1 MCYKVFINMFSPNIR
16 FMTTLDE
23 PDEGPNQGPV
33 TDYPLDPLTNLGL
46 TMNRNYNVDK
56 IAIID
61 FSNGEPRKFTFREI
75 DQLAARV
82 ATFLKN
88 NQINQG
94 DRVAVISH
102 NCAEFLTLLF
112 ATYRLGAV
120 MVPLNYKAPIQDL
133 DFMIQDAGAKIVFSD
148 CEYPNSIDIKI
159 LFTQLPTEE
168 VVETVHVDNIED
180 GLILYTSGSTGTP
193 KGVVISHKSHLWTIS
208 RHRLKD
214 RQRGPKRIAIIS
226 APMYHMNGLST
237 IQGTFAGHSTVIM
250 LPEFNAKTY
259 LKLIEKYKVN
269 TLYAVTPMIAMLL
282 NEKPLID
289 QTDLSCVKVIF
300 MASAPL
306 SKNLLENIQRYFPTA
321 WLSNSYG
328 LTEAGPRV
336 FGPHPDKTIVQPI
349 LSVGYPVPQIQTRL
363 VDGVLQVKSPSMLT
377 RYNNR
382 PDLMAKS
389 LTDDGFFITNDLFA
403 VDENGFYFFVGRADD
418 MFKSGGNTV
427 YSSKI
432 EEILESHNEVQNAV
446 VLGIEDDIK
455 GKKPYAFVIRTEQS
469 VVTEQQLIDYV
480 LANAAVYMHP
490 RRIWFLD
497 TLPLIGSN
505 KIDKKYLEKLAREY
519 LAVDLNS
526 K

>member
-1 MCYKVFINMFSPNIR
+1 
-16 FMTTLDE
+16 MTTLDE
-23 PDEGPNQGPV
+23 PDEGPDQGPV
-33 TDYPLDPLTNLGL
+33 TQYPLDPFTNLGL
-46 TMNRNYNVDK
+46 TMNRNYNIDK

-61 FSNGEPRKFTFREI
+61 FSKSEPRKFTFKDI
-75 DQLAARV
+75 DQLAGKV

-102 NCAEFLTLLF
+102 NCAEFLALLF
-112 ATYRLGAV
+112 GTYRIGAV
-120 MVPLNYKAPIQDL
+120 VVPLNYKAPIQDL
-133 DFMIQDAGAKIVFSD
+133 DFMIKDSGAKIVFSD
-148 CEYPNSIDIKI
+148 CNYTDSIDIKT
-159 LFTQLPTEE
+159 LFTIIPEEEFTEN
-168 VVETVHVDNIED
+168 VHVDNIDD
-180 GLILYTSGSTGTP
+180 GLILYTSGSTGSP
-193 KGVVISHKSHLWTIS
+193 KGVVIAHKSHMWTIN

-214 RQRGPKRIAIIS
+214 RQRGPKRITIIS

-237 IQGTFAGHSTVIM
+237 IQGAFAGHSTVIM
-250 LPEFNAKTY
+250 LPEFNAKMY

-269 TLYAVTPMIAMLL
+269 TLYAVTPMIAMLI

-289 QTDLSCVKVIF
+289 QTNLSSVRVIF

-306 SKNLLENIQRYFPTA
+306 SKNLLENIKQYFPTA

-336 FGPHPDKTIVQPI
+336 FGPHPDKSIVQPT

-363 VDGVLQVKSPSMLT
+363 VDGVLHVKSPSMLT

-382 PDLMAKS
+382 PDLMASS
-389 LTDDGFFITNDLFA
+389 LTDDGFFITNDLFS

-427 YSSKI
+427 YPSKI
-432 EEILESHNEVQNAV
+432 EEILESHAEVQNAI

-455 GKKPYAFVIRTEQS
+455 GKKPYAFVIRTTGS
-469 VVTEQQLIDYV
+469 VVSEQQLKDYV

-497 TLPLIGSN
+497 RLPVIGSN
-505 KIDKKYLEKLAREY
+505 KIDKKELLKLA
-519 LAVDLNS
+519 LANLS
-526 K
+526 TSA

>member
-1 MCYKVFINMFSPNIR
+1 MN
-16 FMTTLDE
+16 TLDE
-23 PDEGPNQGPV
+23 PDEGPDQGPV
-33 TDYPLDPLTNLGL
+33 TQYPLDPFTNLGL
-46 TMNRNYNVDK
+46 TMNRNYDIDK
-56 IAIID
+56 VAIID
-61 FSNGEPRKFTFREI
+61 FSNNEPRKFTFKDI
-75 DQLAARV
+75 DQLAGKV

-112 ATYRLGAV
+112 GTYRIGAV
-120 MVPLNYKAPIQDL
+120 MVPLNYKSPIQDL
-133 DFMIQDAGAKIVFSD
+133 DFMIRDSGAKIVFSD
-148 CEYPNSIDIKI
+148 CNYTDSIDIKT
-159 LFTQLPTEE
+159 LFTIIPKEEFTENA
-168 VVETVHVDNIED
+168 HVDDIGD

-193 KGVVISHKSHLWTIS
+193 KGVVIAHKSHMWTVS
-208 RHRLKD
+208 RHRVKD
-214 RQRGPKRIAIIS
+214 RMRSPKRIAIIS

-250 LPEFNAKTY
+250 LPEFNAKMY
-259 LKLIEKYKVN
+259 LKLIDKYKVN
-269 TLYAVTPMIAMLL
+269 TLYAVTPMIAMLI

-289 QTDLSCVKVIF
+289 QTDLSSVRVIF

-306 SKNLLENIQRYFPTA
+306 SKNLLDNIKQYFPTA

-336 FGPHPDKTIVQPI
+336 FGPHPDKRIVQPT
-349 LSVGYPVPQIQTRL
+349 LSVGYPVPQIQIRL
-363 VDGVLQVKSPSMLT
+363 VDGVLQVKSPSMMT

-382 PDLMAKS
+382 PDLMAAS
-389 LTDDGFFITNDLFA
+389 LTEDGFFITNDLFT

-427 YSSKI
+427 YPSKI
-432 EEILESHNEVQNAV
+432 EEILESHAEVQNAI

-455 GKKPYAFVIRTEQS
+455 GKKPYAFVIRTTGS
-469 VVTEQQLIDYV
+469 VVSEQQLKDYV

-497 TLPLIGSN
+497 KLPLIGSN
-505 KIDKKYLEKLAREY
+505 KIDKKNLEKSALEY
-519 LAVDLNS
+519 LAVDS
-526 K
+526 GIE

>member
-1 MCYKVFINMFSPNIR
+1 
-16 FMTTLDE
+16 MTTLDE

-46 TMNRNYNVDK
+46 TMNRHYNIDK
-56 IAIID
+56 TAIID
-61 FSNGEPRKFTFREI
+61 FANNHLRKFSFKDI
-75 DQLAARV
+75 DMLASNV
-82 ATFLKN
+82 ASFLKN

-102 NCAEFLTLLF
+102 NCAEFVTLLF
-112 ATYRLGAV
+112 GAYRIGAV
-120 MVPLNYKAPIQDL
+120 VVPINYKAPQHDL
-133 DFMIQDAGAKIVFSD
+133 DFMVQDSGAKIVFSD
-148 CEYPNSIDIKI
+148 CNYHNSIDIKN
-159 LFTQLPTEE
+159 LFELLPTEE
-168 VVETVHVDNIED
+168 FTDNVHVDNIED
-180 GLILYTSGSTGTP
+180 GLIIYTSGSTGTP
-193 KGVVISHKSHLWTIS
+193 KGVVIAHKSHLWTIT

-214 RQRGPKRIAIIS
+214 RKWGPKRIAIIS

-237 IQGTFAGHSTVIM
+237 IQGTFAAHSTVIM
-250 LPEFNAKTY
+250 LPEFNAKLY
-259 LKLIEKYKVN
+259 LKLIDKYKVN
-269 TLYAVTPMIAMLL
+269 TLYAVTPMIAMLI

-289 QTDLSCVKVIF
+289 QIDLSCVRVIF

-306 SKNLLENIQRYFPTA
+306 SKNLLDNIQRYFPTA

-336 FGPHPDKTIVQPI
+336 FGPHPDKTIVKPI
-349 LSVGYPVPQIQTRL
+349 LSVGYPVPQIQIRL

-389 LTDDGFFITNDLFA
+389 LTEDGFFITNDLFT
-403 VDENGFYFFVGRADD
+403 VDENGFYYFMGRADD

-427 YSSKI
+427 YPSKI
-432 EEILESHNEVQNAV
+432 EEILESHDEVQNAV
-446 VLGIEDDIK
+446 VVGIEDDIK
-455 GKKPYAFVIRTEQS
+455 GKKPYAFVIRTAGS
-469 VVTEQQLIDYV
+469 VVSEQQLIDHV
-480 LANAAVYMHP
+480 LTNAAVYMHP

-505 KIDKKYLEKLAREY
+505 KIDKKYLEKLALEY
-519 LAVDLNS
+519 LAVDLTA

>member
-1 MCYKVFINMFSPNIR
+1 MFSHKIR
-16 FMTTLDE
+16 FMITLDE
-23 PDEGPNQGPV
+23 PDEGSDQGPV
-33 TDYPLDPLTNLGL
+33 TQYPLDPFTNLGL
-46 TMNRNYNVDK
+46 TMNRHYNTDK
-56 IAIID
+56 TAIID
-61 FSNGEPRKFTFREI
+61 FSNNQSRKFTFKEI
-75 DQLAARV
+75 DQLASRV
-82 ATFLKN
+82 ATLLKH

-102 NCAEFLTLLF
+102 NCAEFVTVLF
-112 ATYRLGAV
+112 GTYRIGAV
-120 MVPLNYKAPIQDL
+120 VVPLNYKAPQQDL
-133 DFMIQDAGAKIVFSD
+133 DFMVQDSGAKIVFSD
-148 CEYPNSIDIKI
+148 CDYPNSIDIKTLFAI
-159 LFTQLPTEE
+159 LPEEEFTDN
-168 VVETVHVDNIED
+168 VHMDSVED

-193 KGVVISHKSHLWTIS
+193 KGVVIAHKSHAWTVA

-214 RQRGPKRIAIIS
+214 RQRAPKRITIIS

-237 IQGTFAGHSTVIM
+237 IQGSFAGHSTVIM
-250 LPEFNAKTY
+250 LPEFNAKMY
-259 LKLIEKYKVN
+259 LKLIDKYKVN
-269 TLYAVTPMIAMLL
+269 TLYAVTPMIAMLI

-289 QTDLSCVKVIF
+289 QTDLSCVRVIF

-306 SKNLLENIQRYFPTA
+306 SKNLLENIQKYFPTA

-336 FGPHPDKTIVQPI
+336 FGPHPDKNIVQPI

-389 LTDDGFFITNDLFA
+389 LTEDGFFITNDLFT

-427 YSSKI
+427 YPSKI
-432 EEILESHNEVQNAV
+432 EEILESHTEVQNAV
-446 VLGIEDDIK
+446 VVAIEDDIK
-455 GKKPYAFVIRTEQS
+455 GKKPYAFVIRTQGS
-469 VVTEQQLIDYV
+469 VVTEQQLIDHV

-505 KIDKKYLEKLAREY
+505 KIDKKNLEKLALDY